1 MDIHISCTD
10 YVELNSLQEVLKNL
24 TVATSISVTKP
35 LSVKAIKPYEAWHLG
50 FLEIESGALSV
61 QHWIAVFTLVTS
73 KLSQDVFKMCLVKCT
88 LNDGINLTSKYWICL
103 CIFKLLFITSVVS
116 NSPHPFQERETFDLG
131 WEKRTM
137 LRTVARFLG
146 LFVECL
152 FCGSLLIFFFLGDE
166 MLWKQIG
173 HCKSHSPSAFLIL
186 IYLPL
191 KHTF

>member
-73 KLSQDVFKMCLVKCT
+73 KLSQDVFKMCLVKRT
-88 LNDGINLTSKYWICL
+88 LNDGINLTSNYWICL
-103 CIFKLLFITSVVS
+103 SSSCS
-116 NSPHPFQERETFDLG
+116 
-131 WEKRTM
+131 
-137 LRTVARFLG
+137 
-146 LFVECL
+146 
-152 FCGSLLIFFFLGDE
+152 SLLQWLAIPHILFKKEKHLTWGGKRGPCWELLLDSWDC
-166 MLWKQIG
+166 LWSV
-173 HCKSHSPSAFLIL
+173 CFVVL
-186 IYLPL
+186 Y
-191 KHTF
+191 